1 MKQKKQDIDIIEYLK
16 QHEQK
21 DLLRFITCGSVDDG
35 KSTLIGRL
43 LHDSKLIYEDQLAS
57 VKRESKKI
65 GTTGDEPDLALLV
78 DGLQAE
84 REQGITIDV
93 AYRYFS
99 TNKRVFII
107 ADTPGHEQYTR
118 NMATGA
124 STANLAIIL
133 IDARK
138 GVLTQTKRHT
148 YIVNLLGIK
157 HIIVAINKMDL
168 VNYKK
173 EVFDNIKSDYLDFA
187 KNLGVTDINF
197 IPISALKGDN
207 VVHKSKKMAWY
218 KGKSLMELLDTIEIS
233 SDTDLKN
240 LRFPVQYV
248 NRLTPD
254 FRGYCGTIT
263 AGIVKV
269 GDEVMVLPSRKKSQI
284 KAIITY
290 NQELKEAFAPMAVT
304 LTLND
309 DLDISRGDLIVHSDN
324 IPEVSDALDVM
335 VVWMLDEPLKI
346 GQIYDIKTIA
356 AMRSGYID
364 KIHYKVDINTLD
376 HKDSD
381 VLNLNEIAF
390 CRLYVTESVPFDTYK
405 FLPATGSF
413 IFIDRLTNNTVGA
426 GMIVSKATA
435 EKAYHKSKT
444 FDYSEFELEL
454 NQFVVK
460 YFPHWGAKDLSK
472 K

>member
-1 MKQKKQDIDIIEYLK
+1 MKKNKQEIDIVAYLK

-21 DLLRFITCGSVDDG
+21 ELLRFITCGSVDDG

-43 LHDSKLIYEDQLAS
+43 LHDSKVIYEDQLAS

-99 TNKRVFII
+99 TNKRKFII

-118 NMATGA
+118 NMSTGA

-133 IDARK
+133 IDARN
-138 GVLTQTKRHT
+138 GVLTQTKRHS

-173 EVFDNIKSDYLDFA
+173 VVFDNIRSDYLTFA
-187 KNLGVTDINF
+187 KNLDVTDINF
-197 IPISALKGDN
+197 IPLSALKGDN
-207 VVHKSKKMAWY
+207 VVHKSEKMTWY

-233 SDTDLKN
+233 SDIDLKN
-240 LRFPVQYV
+240 FRFPVQYV
-248 NRLTPD
+248 NRPNAD
-254 FRGYCGTIT
+254 FRGYSGTIT
-263 AGIVKV
+263 SGIVRV
-269 GDEVMVLPSRKKSQI
+269 GDEVLILPSRKKSHI
-284 KAIITY
+284 KSIITY
-290 NQELKEAFAPMAVT
+290 KQELKEAFAPMAVT

-309 DLDISRGDLIVHSDN
+309 EIDISRGDLIVHPDN
-324 IPEVSDALDVM
+324 TPEVSDAFDVM
-335 VVWMLDEPLKI
+335 VVWMSEEPLKI
-346 GQIYDIKTIA
+346 GQVYDIKTIA

-364 KIHYKVDINTLD
+364 KIHYTVDINTLE
-376 HKDSD
+376 HRDSD

-390 CRLYVTESVPFDTYK
+390 CRLYVTESVPFDNYK

-413 IFIDRLTNNTVGA
+413 IFIDRLTNNTIGA
-426 GMIVSKATA
+426 GMIVGKATA
-435 EKAYHKSKT
+435 GKTPHNSEKIN
-444 FDYSEFELEL
+444 YSEFELEL
-454 NQFVVK
+454 NQLIVK